1 MHAMIDLETLNVG
14 SSAPLF
20 EIGIC
25 VFDINERKIY
35 GSTQFNV
42 DLLDVIL
49 TTGFCPNP
57 DTIKW
62 WQEQA
67 YDPRSLPRK
76 SLKDSLLGLTEV
88 IEKNEVDYVWGNSPA
103 FDCVLLERHYE
114 ACGLVKPWKYNREL
128 DFRTIRW
135 LRGQQGWTPK
145 GERGAVSHN
154 AREDAVGQTEALFE
168 MLS

>member
-1 MHAMIDLETLNVG
+1 MHAMIDIETLNVG

-35 GSTQFNV
+35 GSTQWNV

-49 TTGFCPNP
+49 TTGFVPSKE
-57 DTIKW
+57 TVQW
-62 WQEQA
+62 WQSQA

-76 SLKDSLLGLTEV
+76 SLKDCLIELTEYLQF
-88 IEKNEVDYVWGNSPA
+88 NQVDYVWGNSPA

-135 LRGQQGWTPK
+135 LRTRQGWEPK
-145 GERGAVSHN
+145 EDRGSVSHN
-154 AREDAVGQTEALFE
+154 AREDAVGQTEMLFE
-168 MLS
+168 MLA

>member
-14 SSAPLF
+14 TSAPLF
-20 EIGIC
+20 EIGVC

-49 TTGFCPNP
+49 TTGFCPNQ

-62 WQEQA
+62 WQSQS
-67 YDPRSLPRK
+67 YDPRTLPRK
-76 SLKDSLLGLTEV
+76 SLKDSLLGLTDVLELS
-88 IEKNEVDYVWGNSPA
+88 KVDFVWGNSPA

-114 ACGLVKPWKYNREL
+114 ACGLVKPWKYNKEL

-135 LRGQQGWTPK
+135 IRDQQGWMPK
-145 GERGAVSHN
+145 GVRGVVSHN
-154 AREDAVGQTEALFE
+154 AREDAVAQTEALFE
-168 MLS
+168 MLA